1 MLVKFWRDSRNPS
14 DSVKVNLV
22 FADAIQNDLVLETN
36 QILTKPLDEEWV
48 KVSGRCKISDT
59 ILTSDP
65 SQVKEIVFYVAG
77 LDPSYDIWLDD
88 VIVEIYR
95 RDDSWKQGNC

>member
-1 MLVKFWRDSRNPS
+1 M
-14 DSVKVNLV
+14 
-22 FADAIQNDLVLETN
+22 
-36 QILTKPLDEEWV
+36 
-48 KVSGRCKISDT
+48 

>member
-1 MLVKFWRDSRNPS
+1 MRETRTDSRIPS
-14 DSVKVNLV
+14 DSVGIHL
-22 FADAIQNDLVLETN
+22 FFFLEDVIISRWKLLKLL
-36 QILTKPLDEEWV
+36 ILDGEWV

-95 RDDSWKQGNC
+95 RDDSWKQGND